1 MAGYIGNSPSDS
13 SVRIARQIYTTSGV
27 TTDFTFTSGY
37 DPGYI
42 DIYVNGER
50 QTEGT
55 NFTASD
61 GQTFTIMNG
70 GVSTGSTVECA
81 AYKTFNVAT
90 VTLGE
95 VTDVD
100 DLTITGQITAGSGDI
115 GIATIHSSGIDAGVG
130 VITAASFV
138 GAISKVTVADE
149 SSDTSCNVLFTTAA
163 TGDLA
168 PKSGTNL
175 TFNSSSGAL
184 TATSFVGDVTGDVS
198 GSSGSCT
205 GNAATATVANGLNLS
220 PNITVGNVTSV
231 NVTNSKQTT
240 SEHLNITGV
249 STFTGAVTT
258 ANTVTVQ
265 KSGAA
270 DIKVGSTDA
279 GGARIFLDG
288 DSNGDFIG
296 SDYSSIVHNTDG
308 NLVIKANAPGTSNC
322 YIQVGGDGDYAAR
335 FTEGG
340 SAELRYDNTKRLETT
355 AHGAITSGI
364 HTVTVGTDLDGY
376 KVEEGSVD
384 TNALNGEFDF
394 ELENG
399 HVQTHTG
406 TTAGNYFPDFRVS
419 SSQSLHSVMDVG
431 DVISVTLMVAS
442 SSHYCTTGIKI
453 DNSTSAIDIDWIGG
467 VAPSAANGS
476 GYDIYAFTIQKT
488 ASTPAYHIIGNA
500 LGAA

>member
-1 MAGYIGNSPSDS
+1 MAGYIGNNPSDS
-13 SVRIARQIYTTSGV
+13 SVRIARQIYTTTGV

-42 DIYVNGER
+42 DVYVNGER

-55 NFTASD
+55 NFTAND
-61 GQTFTIMNG
+61 GATVIILNG

-100 DLTITGQITAGSGDI
+100 DLVITGQITAGSGDI

-130 VITAASFV
+130 VITAASFSGS
-138 GAISKVTVADE
+138 GANLTGLPAGTNITVADE
-149 SSDTSCNVLFTTAA
+149 SSDTTCFPSFFTAA
-163 TGDLA
+163 TGDLE
-168 PKSGTNL
+168 PKTGSNL

-184 TATSFVGDVTGDVS
+184 TATSFVGDVTGAV
-198 GSSGSCT
+198 T
-205 GNAATATVANGLNLS
+205 GNADTATTATNATNASGLTGT
-220 PNITVGNVTSV
+220 PNITVGDVTSA

-240 SEHLNITGV
+240 SEHVNITGIGTFADDV
-249 STFTGAVTT
+249 TFTGDSSKNVLWDKSDGALEFADNAQLRFGASSDLYLEHASGNGKNYIQSVNNETKIS
-258 ANTVTVQ
+258 A
-265 KSGAA
+265 KSGE
-270 DIKVGSTDA
+270 DGIVLKPD
-279 GGARIFLDG
+279 GA
-288 DSNGDFIG
+288 
-296 SDYSSIVHNTDG
+296 V
-308 NLVIKANAPGTSNC
+308 
-322 YIQVGGDGDYAAR
+322 
-335 FTEGG
+335 
-340 SAELRYDNTKRLETT
+340 ELYYDNTKRLETT

-384 TNALNGEFDF
+384 TTALNGEFDF

-453 DNSTSAIDIDWIGG
+453 DNSTSALDIDWIGG
-467 VAPSAANGS
+467 AAPSAANGS